1 MGDYDDLRAEYDE
14 LRAWISKE
22 VRPAIVF
29 PKVLG
34 SQHVDDNAR
43 LFANRYELIKSLEQF
58 RGGRIAE
65 LGVLSGDFSRFLI
78 DKLKPTRFDAYDTFQ
93 CHKVPFMWHYST
105 SDIFKGATQREYY
118 AKRFENEI
126 KSGQLLIFQGDSS
139 EELSKQQ
146 NHVYDLI
153 YVDADHR
160 LPGVRRD
167 AAAAVTKLKT
177 DGLLIFNDYIMWD
190 YIGHG
195 PFGVVQVV
203 NDLCVTEGW
212 KIVHFALEPGMYC
225 DVAICKTK
233 RPERNE

>member
-14 LRAWISKE
+14 GRAWISK
-22 VRPAIVF
+22 VQPAIVF
-29 PKVLG
+29 PEVLG
-34 SQHVDDNAR
+34 PQHIDDDAR
-43 LFANRYELIKSLEQF
+43 LFANRYELIKSLHEF
-58 RGGRIAE
+58 TGGRIAE
-65 LGVLSGDFSRFLI
+65 LGVLFGDFSRFLI

-93 CHKVPFMWHYST
+93 CHKVPFIWHHST

-118 AKRFENEI
+118 AKRFEKEI
-126 KSGQLLIFQGDSS
+126 KSGQLFIFEGDSS
-139 EELSKQQ
+139 EELNKQE
-146 NHVYDLI
+146 NHAYDLI

-167 AAAAVTKLKT
+167 AAVAVTKLKT

-190 YIGHG
+190 YIGHS
-195 PFGVVQVV
+195 PFGIIQVV
-203 NDLCVTEGW
+203 NELCVTEGW

-233 RPERNE
+233 RPELNE